1 MCAKWSKWKNYQVNV
16 WNSKLYKMYNGSN
29 SYAMWVWMWI
39 FWDIIHIPI
48 LDGSNASYRVPNN
61 GSKNERR
68 PMKRVKKDSL
78 KIYGWIFHSLVVW
91 FVLFQWANGSGE
103 FNTYPWHLAILII
116 SKMPKEIDLQEI
128 LKWVLI
134 SFERLIIAQWFNG
147 WWRINIWCLYFY
159 RLPECCCG

>member
-1 MCAKWSKWKNYQVNV
+1 MEVLLV
-16 WNSKLYKMYNGSN
+16 
-29 SYAMWVWMWI
+29 
-39 FWDIIHIPI
+39 IPI
-48 LDGSNASYRVPNN
+48 LDGSNASYGVPNN

-78 KIYGWIFHSLVVW
+78 KMAEFSILFLVVW
-91 FVLFQWANGSGE
+91 SVLFQWANGSGE

-147 WWRINIWCLYFY
+147 
-159 RLPECCCG
+159 